1 LDCAKRY
8 FHSYGTGSQEY
19 RTMQPR
25 NSDPPLRAITV
36 GYGYWGPNLARNF
49 ASCDSFELAAV
60 CDPDEGKRA
69 LATRHHPQIATYS
82 NLTEALGAED
92 IDVVALATPMSTHHP
107 LGMEALGAG
116 KHVLIE
122 KPLTTSLELAMLLIS
137 EAESRGLTL
146 MTGHTFVYSSA
157 VRKIHELLQSGEI
170 GNVYY
175 YDSVRINL
183 GLFQHDAN
191 VLWDLAVHDL
201 SILDYLLPLDIEAIS
216 AIGQRHGP
224 SKTENIAYLTLF
236 GRNDLLA
243 HIHVNWLAPVKI
255 RRTIFAGDQKM
266 VVYDDLQPDEKV
278 RVYDTGI
285 TAQSSSDITQ
295 MIIGYRTGDIWT
307 PRLPLVEPLSREI
320 AHFADCIRGNTQ
332 PDSGGRAGARVVA
345 MLEAASRS
353 LDRQGAPVPLDLPK
367 SLG

>member
-1 LDCAKRY
+1 
-8 FHSYGTGSQEY
+8 
-19 RTMQPR
+19 MQPHPS
-25 NSDPPLRAITV
+25 NPPLRAITV
-36 GYGYWGPNLARNF
+36 GFGYWGPNLARNF
-49 ASCDSFELAAV
+49 AGSDSFELTAI
-60 CDPDEGKRA
+60 CDPDEKKRA
-69 LATRHHPQIATYS
+69 QAARQYPHIATYGS
-82 NLTEALGAED
+82 LSEALASED
-92 IDVVALATPMSTHHP
+92 CDVVALATPMSTHHP
-107 LGMEALGAG
+107 LGKEALAAG

-122 KPLTTSLELAMLLIS
+122 KPLATSLELAMALMS

-157 VRKIHELLQSGEI
+157 VRKIEELMQSGEI

-201 SILDYLLPLDIEAIS
+201 SILDYLVPLDIEAIS
-216 AIGQRHGP
+216 AIGQKHGP

-236 GRNDLLA
+236 GRNGLLA

-285 TAQSSSDITQ
+285 TAKSSSDIAEI
-295 MIIGYRTGDIWT
+295 IIGYRTGDIWT
-307 PRLPLVEPLSREI
+307 PRLTLSEPLSSEI
-320 AHFADCIRGNTQ
+320 EHFADCIRSGAQ

-353 LDRQGAPVPLDLPK
+353 LEQQGKPVPLSLPEA
-367 SLG
+367 LR

>member
-1 LDCAKRY
+1 
-8 FHSYGTGSQEY
+8 
-19 RTMQPR
+19 MQPR
-25 NSDPPLRAITV
+25 PSEPPFRVITV

-49 ASCDSFELAAV
+49 ASSESFKLVAICEPDEKRRTLAARQHPHV
-60 CDPDEGKRA
+60 ATYSDMRQA
-69 LATRHHPQIATYS
+69 LAT
-82 NLTEALGAED
+82 ED
-92 IDVVALATPMSTHHP
+92 CEVVALATPMSTHFS
-107 LGMEALGAG
+107 LGMEALQAD

-122 KPLTTSLELAMLLIS
+122 KPLATSLDLAMELTTK
-137 EAESRGLTL
+137 ADRRGLTL

-157 VRKIHELLQSGEI
+157 VRKIEELLQSGEI

-201 SILDYLLPLDIEAIS
+201 SILDYLVPLDIEAIS
-216 AIGQRHGP
+216 AIGQKHGP

-236 GRNDLLA
+236 GRNGLLA

-255 RRTIFAGDQKM
+255 RRTIFAGDRKM

-285 TAQSSSDITQ
+285 TAQSSSDIAE

-307 PRLPLVEPLSREI
+307 PRLALAEPLSREI
-320 AHFADCIRGNTQ
+320 EHFADCIRSGAR

-353 LDRQGAPVPLDLPK
+353 LEQQGTPVPLRLPEAIR
-367 SLG
+367 